1 MVSKEFFSKIT
12 AHQWL
17 VLGILVFA
25 NAAILILLAIIALS
39 QFRFDSRWV
48 QRLPEA
54 EKVIVQVITAT
65 PTRTP
70 PLAAT
75 RKPTLILTSTRT
87 PAPATATQFG
97 VPTLVFEPLNTPI
110 PLTPSRT
117 PTSAAMPTL
126 PPQARLWNVV
136 GFPQALPLS
145 CEAHIAVVLASHYGV
160 AINEIEFFKR
170 LPTSDNP
177 EAGFVGDVYGSWG
190 QIPPDAYGI
199 YAEPVAALMRQY
211 NVPATAWKGLTL
223 DDLRSEIAAGRP
235 VAIWVTGHTAPGEP
249 LEYITPA
256 GDKVIV
262 ARYEHTVVVI
272 GYTQDSFLILDG
284 DDTYYRSIEQFTKSW
299 VVLGN
304 IAILRGR

>member
-12 AHQWL
+12 ALQWL

-25 NAAILILLAIIALS
+25 NAAIVILLALIALS
-39 QFRFDSRWV
+39 RLQFDSIWV
-48 QRLPEA
+48 QRLPQS

-75 RKPTLILTSTRT
+75 RKPTLISTSTRT
-87 PAPATATQFG
+87 PAPISTVT
-97 VPTLVFEPLNTPI
+97 PTLVFEPLNTPI

-117 PTSAAMPTL
+117 PTSAATPTL
-126 PPQARLWNVV
+126 PPQARLWNVA
-136 GFPQALPLS
+136 GSPQALPLS
-145 CEAHIAVVLASHYGV
+145 CEAHIAVVLASHYGIQ
-160 AINEIEFFKR
+160 INEIEFFKR
-170 LPTSDNP
+170 LPISDNP
-177 EAGFVGDVYGSWG
+177 EAGFVGDVFGAWG
-190 QIPPDAYGI
+190 QIPPDAYGVH
-199 YAEPVAALMRQY
+199 AEPVAALMRQY

-272 GYTQDSFLILDG
+272 GYTHDSFLILDG
-284 DDTYYRSIEQFTKSW
+284 NDTYYRSIEQFTKSW
-299 VVLGN
+299 GALGN
-304 IAILRGR
+304 MAILRGR

>member
-12 AHQWL
+12 ASQWI
-17 VLGILVFA
+17 VFGILVFA
-25 NAAILILLAIIALS
+25 NVALVIALAFIALS
-39 QFRFDSRWV
+39 RLQFDSIWT
-48 QRLPEA
+48 QHLPQSEN
-54 EKVIVQVITAT
+54 VVVQVITAS

-75 RKPTLILTSTRT
+75 RKPTLIPTSTHT
-87 PAPATATQFG
+87 PPPIITVT
-97 VPTLVFEPLNTPI
+97 PTLVFEPLNTPI

-117 PTSAAMPTL
+117 PTSAATPTL

-160 AINEIEFFKR
+160 VINEIEFFKR
-170 LPTSDNP
+170 LPVSDNP

-199 YAEPVAALMRQY
+199 HAEPVAALMRQY

-235 VAIWVTGHTAPGEP
+235 VGIWVTGHTAPGEP
-249 LEYITPA
+249 IEYITPN

-272 GYTQDSFLILDG
+272 GYTHDSFLILDG
-284 DDTYYRSIEQFTKSW
+284 ADTYYRSIEQFTKSW
-299 VVLGN
+299 SVLGN
-304 IAILRGR
+304 MAILRGR

>member
-1 MVSKEFFSKIT
+1 MVSKEFFGKIT
-12 AHQWL
+12 APQWILLGLL
-17 VLGILVFA
+17 VCA
-25 NAAILILLAIIALS
+25 NAALVIVFALIALS
-39 QFRFDSRWV
+39 RLQFDSLWTP
-48 QRLPEA
+48 RLPPS

-75 RKPTLILTSTRT
+75 RKQTPIPTSTHT
-87 PAPATATQFG
+87 PAPTLT
-97 VPTLVFEPLNTPI
+97 VTPTLVFQPLNTPL

-117 PTSAAMPTL
+117 PTSAATPTL

-170 LPTSDNP
+170 LPVSDNP

-199 YAEPVAALMRQY
+199 HAEPVAALMRQY

-235 VAIWVTGHTAPGEP
+235 VGIWVTGHTAPGEP
-249 LEYITPA
+249 IEYITPN

-272 GYTQDSFLILDG
+272 GYTHDSFLILDG
-284 DDTYYRSIEQFTKSW
+284 ADTYYRSIEQFTKSW
-299 VVLGN
+299 SVLGN
-304 IAILRGR
+304 MAILRGR

>member
-1 MVSKEFFSKIT
+1 MVSKGFFSKIT
-12 AHQWL
+12 ALQWL
-17 VLGILVFA
+17 VLGLLVFA
-25 NAAILILLAIIALS
+25 NAAIVIVLAIIALS

-48 QRLPEA
+48 QRLPDA

-70 PLAAT
+70 ALAT
-75 RKPTLILTSTRT
+75 LRKPTLIPTLTHTS
-87 PAPATATQFG
+87 APAA
-97 VPTLVFEPLNTPI
+97 VAPTRVFELSNTPI

-117 PTSAAMPTL
+117 PTSAATPTL

-160 AINEIEFFKR
+160 PIDEIEFFKR

-177 EAGFVGDVYGSWG
+177 EAGFVGDVFGAWG
-190 QIPPDAYGI
+190 QIPPDAYGVH
-199 YAEPVAALMRQY
+199 AEPVAVLMRQY

-235 VAIWVTGHTAPGEP
+235 VAIWVTAHTAPGEP

-256 GDKVIV
+256 GDKVII

-272 GYTQDSFLILDG
+272 GYTHDSFLILDG

-299 VVLGN
+299 GVLGN
-304 IAILRGR
+304 MAILRGR

>member
-12 AHQWL
+12 TLQWL
-17 VLGILVFA
+17 VLGILIFA
-25 NAAILILLAIIALS
+25 NAALVILLAIIALS
-39 QFRFDSRWV
+39 QFRFDSILL
-48 QRLPEA
+48 QRLPQA

-70 PLAAT
+70 ALAAT
-75 RKPTLILTSTRT
+75 RKQTLIPTSTRT
-87 PAPATATQFG
+87 PAPTLT
-97 VPTLVFEPLNTPI
+97 VTPTLVFEPLNTPI

-117 PTSAAMPTL
+117 PTSAATPTL

-145 CEAHIAVVLASHYGV
+145 CEAHIAVVLASHFGV
-160 AINEIEFFKR
+160 TINEIEFFKR
-170 LPTSDNP
+170 LPISDNP
-177 EAGFVGDVYGSWG
+177 EAGFVGDVFGAWG
-190 QIPPDAYGI
+190 QIPPDAYGVH
-199 YAEPVAALMRQY
+199 AEPVAALMRQY

-235 VAIWVTGHTAPGEP
+235 VGIWVTGHTAPGEP

-272 GYTQDSFLILDG
+272 GYTHDSFLILDG

-299 VVLGN
+299 NALGN
-304 IAILRGR
+304 MAILRGR

>member
-1 MVSKEFFSKIT
+1 MVSKGFFGKIT
-12 AHQWL
+12 TGQWL

-25 NAAILILLAIIALS
+25 NAATLIVLALIALS
-39 QFRFDSRWV
+39 QSRLDSIMT
-48 QRLPEA
+48 QRLPDA
-54 EKVIVQVITAT
+54 EPVIVQVITAT

-70 PLAAT
+70 MLAAT
-75 RKPTLILTSTRT
+75 RKPTLILTATHT
-87 PAPATATQFG
+87 PAPTST
-97 VPTLVFEPLNTPI
+97 VTPTLVPEPLNTPI

-136 GFPQALPLS
+136 GSPQALPLS

-160 AINEIEFFKR
+160 PINEIEFFNR

-199 YAEPVAALMRQY
+199 HAEPVAALMRQY
-211 NVPATAWKGLTL
+211 NVPATAWKGLAL

-235 VAIWVTGHTAPGEP
+235 VGIWVTGHTASGEP
-249 LEYITPA
+249 IEYITPN

-284 DDTYYRSIEQFTKSW
+284 DDTYYRSLEQFSKSW
-299 VVLGN
+299 GVLGN
-304 IAILRGR
+304 MAILRGR